1 MPQGNKLFYLLNLS
15 NGQPSTRAALF
26 IDETI
31 TRFSRPYKLC
41 QAFGV
46 PLKQDKKSVFRAL
59 CAYQLMGG
67 LTPFQPLYSF

>member
-15 NGQPSTRAALF
+15 NGQASTTTALF

-31 TRFSRPYKLC
+31 SRFSGLYKLR

-46 PLKQDKKSVFRAL
+46 PLKQDNKTSFRAL
-59 CAYQLMGG
+59 CPYQLLGG
-67 LTPFQPLYSF
+67 LTPFQGLYPF